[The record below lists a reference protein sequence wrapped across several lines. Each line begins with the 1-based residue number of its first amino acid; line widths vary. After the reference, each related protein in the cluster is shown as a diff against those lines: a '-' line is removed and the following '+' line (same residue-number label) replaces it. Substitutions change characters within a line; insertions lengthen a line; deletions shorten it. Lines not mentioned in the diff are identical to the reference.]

1 MSRWGPETHLV
12 PPVNTRKRDRENDS
26 RKMRTVAAA
35 LNYLTKIDRDFTV
48 HSSAQLPPTTKME
61 VHIMVHQI

>member
-1 MSRWGPETHLV
+1 
-12 PPVNTRKRDRENDS
+12 
-26 RKMRTVAAA
+26 MRTVAAA